1 MKIKKILLIFFYICF
16 TTSTLS
22 SNNINI
28 IAKVNNEIITNFDV
42 EKESNYLKILNPKI
56 LGLND
61 KKIFEL
67 SKDSLIKEII
77 KKKELIKYL
86 DINEDNEE
94 TNFFINQYL
103 KDLYKKLNLSSEN
116 ELEKL
121 LINEKNYTLGEVKK
135 KLKIEIL
142 WNQLIYA
149 KYENLVKVDKKKLLN
164 KINKIKNKKSKE
176 YLLHEIVFKKKENQD
191 LDELIKKVVSSISDV
206 GFNNTATIYSISD
219 SAKFGGKIG
228 WVNENNLSGNIS
240 NELKKIKKSEYT
252 DIIEIGNN
260 KLILKIEDIRI
271 QEIELDKEKE
281 LDKIIQFETNKQL
294 NQFSRIYFD
303 KAKKNFIIN
312 EK

>member
-16 TTSTLS
+16 ATSALS

-28 IAKVNNEIITNFDV
+28 ITKVNNEIITNFDV
-42 EKESNYLKILNPKI
+42 EKESNYLKILNPRI
-56 LGLND
+56 LSLND

-67 SKDSLIKEII
+67 SKNSLVKEII

-86 DINEDNEE
+86 DIDQDNEE

-103 KDLYKKLNLSSEN
+103 KDLYKKLNLNSEN

-121 LINEKNYTLGEVKK
+121 LINEKNYTLNEVKK

-149 KYENLVKVDKKKLLN
+149 KYENLVKIDKKKLLN
-164 KINKIKNKKSKE
+164 KVNKIKNKKSKE
-176 YLLHEIVFKKKENQD
+176 YLLHEIVFKKEENQD
-191 LDELIKKVVSSISDV
+191 LNELIKKVMSSISDV
-206 GFNNTATIYSISD
+206 GFSNTATIYSISD

-228 WVNENNLSGNIS
+228 WINENSLSENIS
-240 NELKKIKKSEYT
+240 NELKKIKKNEYT
-252 DIIEIGNN
+252 DIIQIGNN
-260 KLILKIEDIRI
+260 KLILKIDDIRI

-281 LDKIIQFETNKQL
+281 LDKLIQFETNKQL

-303 KAKKNFIIN
+303 KTKKNFIIN